1 VTPDLVRS
9 LSHVAFGVRDLPA
22 NQAAAESLIGLVER
36 ERDGDCVY
44 LTHGTSHHALKLIAD
59 EEDRLDH
66 VAFET
71 TGPAALAELRARIDD
86 AGYEFVDH
94 PLDGLPEDG
103 FCFLGPEGLV
113 VELHTGAAPLEA
125 PRGTAVSPNR
135 IGHFNVNP
143 VEVEPMHRLFTEVLG
158 FRVSD
163 EVGDGLGYFL
173 RCNSDHHAVAILPGR
188 GVFHHLAWEVKEF
201 ANLMR
206 VADLL
211 AERGQRTLWG
221 PLRHGAGHNVAVYF
235 TDPAGSVVEIYTDM
249 DRIESSEAQTVHW
262 DPEDSRWYS
271 LWTDY
276 RPPGLRELGLPIAV
290 AGARR

>member
-1 VTPDLVRS
+1 MIPDLVGS
-9 LSHVAFGVRDLPA
+9 LSHVAFRVRDLAA
-22 NQAAAESLIGLVER
+22 NQAAAETLIGLVER
-36 ERDGDCVY
+36 ERDDECVY
-44 LTHGTSHHALKLIAD
+44 LTHGTSHHSLKLIAAG
-59 EEDRLDH
+59 EDRLDH

-71 TGPAALAELRARIDD
+71 TGPEALAELRERIVE
-86 AGYEFVDH
+86 AGYEIVETSLDG
-94 PLDGLPEDG
+94 PLDDG

-113 VELHTGAAPLEA
+113 VELHTVAAVLEA
-125 PRGTAVSPNR
+125 PPGSVVAPNR

-143 VEVEPMHRLFTEVLG
+143 AEVEPMHRLFTEVLG

-211 AERGQRTLWG
+211 AERGERTLWG

-249 DRIESSEAQTVHW
+249 DRIESSEASTVHW
-262 DPEDSRWYS
+262 DPEDTHWYS

-290 AGARR
+290 PAAR